1 MFEGTEKKLELILE
15 RSLPGWHDRRAHR
28 WDAAVEA
35 CGATILN
42 RMTTP
47 AVDAYLLSES
57 SLFVW
62 EHRVVMITCGQTS
75 LVEST
80 GPLLEQIGAENVAVV
95 VYARQ
100 NMRDPTGQP
109 RSFADDR
116 RHLASFFDGQT
127 RRFGSADGDHVDFFY
142 AGLKPL
148 PQVPAAT
155 LQVGM
160 HDLDPGAESVF
171 AVAAGDRCPS
181 SAIDRIKAQ
190 LPGMQLDQHFFE
202 PCGYSLNAVAGGD
215 YSTVHVTPQQTE
227 SYASFET
234 NRPGRDIGTLL
245 GNLVEVFRPDRFS
258 TLLTTH
264 EKGGQPGLN
273 ALPAEIAHPRYH
285 LARQTCA
292 DMGDAL
298 RITFG
303 HYAADRPLD

>member
-1 MFEGTEKKLELILE
+1 MFEGTEKKLELILD
-15 RSLPGWHDRRAHR
+15 RPLPGWHGRLPHR
-28 WDAAVEA
+28 WKAAVEA
-35 CGATILN
+35 CGATIVN

-62 EHRVVMITCGQTS
+62 EHRVLMITCGQTN

-80 GPLLEQIGAENVAVV
+80 GPLLEQIRAENVAAV

-116 RHLASFFDGQT
+116 RYLASFFDGQT
-127 RRFGSADGDHVDFFY
+127 RRFGPADGDHVDFFY
-142 AGLKPL
+142 AGLKIS
-148 PQVPAAT
+148 PQVPDAT
-155 LQVGM
+155 LQVCM

-171 AVAAGDRCPS
+171 AVAADNRCPS
-181 SAIDRIKAQ
+181 SAIDRIKAL

-202 PCGYSLNAVAGGD
+202 PCGYSLNAVDGGF
-215 YSTVHVTPQQTE
+215 YSTVHVTPQQSE

-234 NRPGRDIGTLL
+234 NRPGRDTGTLL
-245 GNLVEVFRPDRFS
+245 GKLVEVFRPERFS

-264 EKGGQPGLN
+264 INGAHPGLN
-273 ALPAEIAHPRYH
+273 VLPSEIAHARYH
-285 LARQTCA
+285 LASQTCA
-292 DMGDAL
+292 DLGKAFK
-298 RITFG
+298 ITFG
-303 HYAADRPLD
+303 RYSQTRP